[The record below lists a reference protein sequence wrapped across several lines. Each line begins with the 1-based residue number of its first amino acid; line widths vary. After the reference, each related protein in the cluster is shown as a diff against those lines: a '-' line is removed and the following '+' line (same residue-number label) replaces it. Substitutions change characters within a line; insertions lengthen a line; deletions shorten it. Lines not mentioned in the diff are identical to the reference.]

1 MAKNTENTSIPFV
14 KPARIGNFK
23 IWRSKKI
30 VGNAKAKAKIEQ
42 ISVST
47 IDGSWQV
54 TIPETFEMFSMIS
67 DMYEE
72 HTEERMGQ
80 ISFILSNMLYAS
92 CISNG
97 FFQRAITIC
106 ATIYANPT
114 MLKEDDPSNAKLMKD
129 VHNLIDGFLDW
140 RKAYDEKVS
149 GYEPTEQEI
158 ENEDRAEKMAKILTD
173 DGDGTES

>member
-1 MAKNTENTSIPFV
+1 
-14 KPARIGNFK
+14 
-23 IWRSKKI
+23 
-30 VGNAKAKAKIEQ
+30 
-42 ISVST
+42 
-47 IDGSWQV
+47 
-54 TIPETFEMFSMIS
+54 
-67 DMYEE
+67 
-72 HTEERMGQ
+72 
-80 ISFILSNMLYAS
+80 
-92 CISNG
+92 
-97 FFQRAITIC
+97 
-106 ATIYANPT
+106 